1 MNKLYT
7 AVGRMQ
13 FKGRNKS
20 VRCPMVILNNREYIL
35 DIQEMMVWSLLNWRI
50 LSEDEIHTLYERKAQ
65 ETGCISHRPVSECM
79 KRLVQ
84 RGLIAEG
91 KGELGAD
98 ALPYYSFFDASTQEE
113 WQQRVD
119 AILELSLY
127 DTGVVPQ
134 YGDQL
139 LTLSTCGVATV
150 TTNSRFAVLAV
161 KIN

>member
-1 MNKLYT
+1 MPLCC
-7 AVGRMQ
+7 ALSLARM
-13 FKGRNKS
+13 
-20 VRCPMVILNNREYIL
+20 RCPTIPFLM
-35 DIQEMMVWSLLNWRI
+35 
-50 LSEDEIHTLYERKAQ
+50 
-65 ETGCISHRPVSECM
+65 
-79 KRLVQ
+79 
-84 RGLIAEG
+84 
-91 KGELGAD
+91 
-98 ALPYYSFFDASTQEE
+98 LPTQEE

>member
-1 MNKLYT
+1 MPAWIPQHAFCL
-7 AVGRMQ
+7 AVCG
-13 FKGRNKS
+13 FLFD
-20 VRCPMVILNNREYIL
+20 VP
-35 DIQEMMVWSLLNWRI
+35 
-50 LSEDEIHTLYERKAQ
+50 
-65 ETGCISHRPVSECM
+65 P
-79 KRLVQ
+79 
-84 RGLIAEG
+84 
-91 KGELGAD
+91 ELGAD